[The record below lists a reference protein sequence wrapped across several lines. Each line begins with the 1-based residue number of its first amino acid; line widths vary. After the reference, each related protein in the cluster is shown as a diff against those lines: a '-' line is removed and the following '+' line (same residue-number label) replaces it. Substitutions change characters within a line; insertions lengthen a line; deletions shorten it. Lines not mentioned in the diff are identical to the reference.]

1 MGFFVGP
8 KNFALLSTNA
18 LQYSLRKQKLEPVDR
33 VLYIISD
40 KYERFDFLMTAAND
54 AFLIPQSIPFFGYCS
69 ERMWSSVLSVPHLPQ
84 LCVDDLYFKTSKISL
99 SMHV

>member
-8 KNFALLSTNA
+8 KKFALLSKNA

-40 KYERFDFLMTAAND
+40 KNERFDFLMTAAND

-69 ERMWSSVLSVPHLPQ
+69 ERMPHLPQ

-99 SMHV
+99 SVHV